1 MKLLKSKRA
10 VNDISIATGII
21 LVFVLLGVLL
31 PFVNDAFDVEG
42 SDINTQSLETNVGE
56 EIENINSIGAFTVL
70 LSVLKMFFWTFGDLP
85 FWLDAIFLV
94 FRIMLALIIAR
105 NVWIGG
111 GG

>member
-1 MKLLKSKRA
+1 MSLLKSKRA

-31 PFVNDAFDVEG
+31 PFVNEAFGVDG
-42 SDINTQSLETNVGE
+42 TNLNTQSIETNVGIE
-56 EIENINSIGAFTVL
+56 VENISGINAFTVL

-85 FWLDAIFLV
+85 FWLDGVFTV